1 MMSRKDREDEQFWMN
16 SAIELASLV
25 SDMEDREPEDFL
37 EDMFKKGTK
46 SLLEMAEAKILMYSE
61 MRKDE
66 GNKVLNA
73 VLDMQVT
80 LKKWIEG

>member
-1 MMSRKDREDEQFWMN
+1 MMSIKDRREEQFWMN

-37 EDMFKKGTK
+37 EDMFQKGTK

-66 GNKVLNA
+66 GNKILSA